1 MLFLFSFHFGVF
13 KCGVGIRLGRREGG
27 GRGEGFINRMK
38 QQLIDDGTEKNRL
51 IVKLLFPHKS
61 YHGFMH
67 VKVM

>member
-38 QQLIDDGTEKNRL
+38 QQLIDDGTEK
-51 IVKLLFPHKS
+51 IA
-61 YHGFMH
+61 
-67 VKVM
+67 